1 MFAGAHLVDMVVNMR
16 MNVAGNEDYD
26 CKILHQQR
34 KLFMTPMLDDDG
46 GQYAAS
52 CLQWFYQ
59 SMRVFVTQPLKTSL
73 QA

>member
-1 MFAGAHLVDMVVNMR
+1 MGMFALGRFVHLVVNMR

-52 CLQWFYQ
+52 C
-59 SMRVFVTQPLKTSL
+59 
-73 QA
+73 

>member
-46 GQYAAS
+46 GQYNTLHHVDGGSIKA
-52 CLQWFYQ
+52 
-59 SMRVFVTQPLKTSL
+59 
-73 QA
+73 

>member
-52 CLQWFYQ
+52 C
-59 SMRVFVTQPLKTSL
+59 
-73 QA
+73 